1 MKAYKDI
8 EGVGKEIV
16 RLRKRR
22 GEDEVRE
29 RFSASVWMGEK
40 DIVVIENVREWYW
53 DTDRNR
59 GEGIKTGLQ
68 WDWDI

>member
-29 RFSASVWMGEK
+29 RFSASV
-40 DIVVIENVREWYW
+40 
-53 DTDRNR
+53 
-59 GEGIKTGLQ
+59 
-68 WDWDI
+68 